1 MSRLRSVYVNCGDD
15 FLGNASTKLLKH
27 CYLAEN
33 DVRARQRLQAAFLRK
48 QGKTL
53 VEIADVVGRP
63 FNTVSDWLRRF
74 ERKGLK
80 CAKDKPRSGRP
91 KRLSRKQLFVLRR
104 ELVRTPTEFGYSGG
118 FWTTRLVQEH
128 VRKRFRKKFVAR
140 HMRRLLQ
147 KLGFSLKKPRPRD
160 YRADKAEQ
168 KHFKKNFHAWFPSS

>member
-15 FLGNASTKLLKH
+15 FLDGASIDFLKH
-27 CYLAEN
+27 CYLEEHN
-33 DVRARQRLQAAFLRK
+33 VRARQRLQAAFLRK

-74 ERKGLK
+74 EKKGLK

-91 KRLSRKQLFVLRR
+91 RRLSSKQLLALKK
-104 ELVRTPTEFGYSGG
+104 ELVRAPTGLGYSEG
-118 FWTTRLVQEH
+118 FWSTRLVQEH
-128 VRKRFRKKFVAR
+128 VKKRFRKRFVAR

-147 KLGFSLKKPRPRD
+147 KMGFSLKKPRPRD
-160 YRADKAEQ
+160 YRADRAKQER
-168 KHFKKNFHAWFPSS
+168 FKKNFHAWFPAT